1 MFTTLRILK
10 LFSDRPLYSPI
21 RCSVVLTDI
30 ATKRRGTFLD
40 ESDFWSFM
48 PWNREGACLHFGR
61 SPYVRRGCVS
71 YFACEVIALGEFT
84 GHITVEMLK
93 YINITGVCE
102 ICESFTISLSYPPPH
117 YVSASLLCW
126 WSLSFIFFCWAFSL
140 CVYKC
145 SCSSIVFGTV
155 GCFWK

>member
-1 MFTTLRILK
+1 LVSFSALVNNDMFTTLRILK

-117 YVSASLLCW
+117 YVSASLLC
-126 WSLSFIFFCWAFSL
+126 
-140 CVYKC
+140 
-145 SCSSIVFGTV
+145 
-155 GCFWK
+155 